1 MTAVIEKRWQDRQWI
16 ATEKPGLDYSAL
28 RPHPS
33 GGATFFLRFASG
45 AIGAAHTHPA
55 GEELYAVSGDITVGG
70 RRLKAGDYLYT
81 PPDGVHDAVAHEETV
96 LLLHTPKL
104 PVFL

>member
-45 AIGAAHTHPA
+45 AVGGAHTH
-55 GEELYAVSGDITVGG
+55 
-70 RRLKAGDYLYT
+70 LYT